1 MLADYVFDG
10 QLSEKENENVSLVSS
25 ETLVLLVVG
34 IFDAC
39 SMFGEG
45 RYFVRD
51 GCDR

>member
-10 QLSEKENENVSLVSS
+10 QLNEKKIVSLVSS
-25 ETLVLLVVG
+25 ATVVVLIVG

-45 RYFVRD
+45 RFFVRD